1 MLKTRHGKLV
11 EKIKVEL
18 NESKPNIDVIL
29 NYIYQYEKDNLDTIN
44 KLKREKVLDVK
55 RINGALR
62 QTINIHGPI
71 TKELIGSATKRII
84 GTLLKDKPKVNIIK
98 KFLKWIKS

>member
-18 NESKPNIDVIL
+18 NETKPNIDIIL
-29 NYIYQYEKDNLDTIN
+29 SHIYQYEKDNLDTIN

-62 QTINIHGPI
+62 QTINIHGAI

-84 GTLLKDKPKVNIIK
+84 GTLLKDKPKVNIFK